1 MKALT
6 YSTPFSRHRG
16 AWLAGLS
23 LAAWLNGCAVVNIS
37 EARAQD
43 SRRAEVEC
51 APASPATLLLPG
63 LVLPTEQVLADT
75 LLRGHFTRPALTVAN
90 QYGLLPALHR
100 LAAAPVGSLARLS
113 ERQRVSEQLAAL
125 ALAVSSTAAELDC
138 EEERADQIADYLL
151 DRAGSRVRTF
161 TLLSILL
168 GALGTVVTGVMS
180 LLEVRKTLYRPIGI
194 AFGLAGATLGLLTLR
209 TSEVTV
215 DFRHRRN
222 ALAAIGRGR
231 GPATAPVFPAAVWAH
246 LNQPRSQRPEA
257 LSARQ
262 TLLRRWQTTGEIGAK
277 DEADKQRLL
286 HLLFGPGGTYKASEL
301 RIRANFFDQLESSV
315 ALMKLDVFM
324 LSQQVA
330 ALP

>member
-1 MKALT
+1 MKALN

-23 LAAWLNGCAVVNIS
+23 LALWLNGCAVANIS

-43 SRRAEVEC
+43 SRQAEVEC
-51 APASPATLLLPG
+51 APASPATMLLPG
-63 LVLPTEQVLADT
+63 LVLPPKQVLADT
-75 LLRGHFTRPALTVAN
+75 LLRVHFTPPALAVAN
-90 QYGLLPALHR
+90 RYGLLPALHR
-100 LAAAPVGSLARLS
+100 LTAAPVGSLARLS

-222 ALAAIGRGR
+222 ALAAIGRG
-231 GPATAPVFPAAVWAH
+231 PAPAPVFPAAVWAH
-246 LNQPRSQRPEA
+246 LNQPRSHGPEA
-257 LSARQ
+257 LSPRQ
-262 TLLRRWQTTGEIGAK
+262 TLLHRWQTTGELGAK

-286 HLLFGPGGTYKASEL
+286 HLLFGAGGTYKASEL
-301 RIRANFFDQLESSV
+301 RIRANFYDQLESSV
-315 ALMKLDVFM
+315 ALMKPEVFL

>member
-1 MKALT
+1 MKALLH
-6 YSTPFSRHRG
+6 STSLSKHRV
-16 AWLAGLS
+16 ALLAGLS
-23 LAAWLNGCAVVNIS
+23 LAAWLNGCAVAKIS
-37 EARAQD
+37 EAHAQD

-51 APASPATLLLPG
+51 APASTTTMPLPG
-63 LVLPTEQVLADT
+63 PSLPPAQVLADT
-75 LLRGHFTRPALTVAN
+75 LLRGHFTPAALEAAN
-90 QYGLLPALHR
+90 RYGLLPALHR
-100 LAAAPVGSLARLS
+100 LAAAPVGSLTRLG

-209 TSEVTV
+209 TSETTV

-222 ALAAIGRGR
+222 ALAAIGRG
-231 GPATAPVFPAAVWAH
+231 PAAAPVFPAAVWVH
-246 LNQPRSQRPEA
+246 LTQASSHRPEV
-257 LSARQ
+257 LSPRQ
-262 TLLRRWQTTGEIGAK
+262 TLLQRWQTTGELGAK
-277 DEADKQRLL
+277 DAADKERLL

-301 RIRANFFDQLESSV
+301 RIRANFYDQLESSV
-315 ALMKLDVFM
+315 ALMKPDVFL

-330 ALP
+330 TLP

>member
-1 MKALT
+1 MKALIH
-6 YSTPFSRHRG
+6 STSFSKPRG

-23 LAAWLNGCAVVNIS
+23 LTLWLNGCAVAKIG
-37 EARAQD
+37 EARAQA

-51 APASPATLLLPG
+51 APASPATMPLPG
-63 LVLPTEQVLADT
+63 RVLPPEQVLADT
-75 LLRGHFTRPALTVAN
+75 LLSGHFSPPALAAAN
-90 QYGLLPALHR
+90 RFGLLPALHR
-100 LAAAPVGSLARLS
+100 LAAAPAGSLARLG
-113 ERQRVSEQLAAL
+113 ERQRVGEQLSAL

-209 TSEVTV
+209 TSEASV

-222 ALAAIGRGR
+222 ALAAIGRG
-231 GPATAPVFPAAVWAH
+231 PAATPVFPAAVWDH
-246 LNQPRSQRPEA
+246 LNQPHPDAPAA
-257 LSARQ
+257 LSPRQ
-262 TLLRRWQTTGEIGAK
+262 TLLQRWQTTGELGAK
-277 DEADKQRLL
+277 DEADKQHLL

-301 RIRANFFDQLESSV
+301 RIRANFYDQLESSV
-315 ALMKLDVFM
+315 ALMKADVFL

-330 ALP
+330 TLP